1 MHHKKKILFIA
12 PADSIHSHKWV
23 EYFSENEFIWISYNK
38 VNFDTH
44 ALLNQRQKNNLNKI
58 KVNNFL
64 SIPVIQIILSFFYF
78 IKYQPTIVHIHSV
91 YRYSFLSILIFLFHK
106 NIILTVW
113 GTDFLNHNKNFFK
126 KKFFNF
132 IFKKCRK
139 ITTDGFHIKDK
150 IHNIFSFTKKKI
162 ELINF
167 GMNDYFLDSKINF
180 ENIRNDVNKILQTKN
195 NFFFSCRGYTS
206 YYDYMTI
213 IEAFYKLKKKN
224 TILVLAGGTGEPYYK
239 KLVRDK
245 IVSLNLTSKVFILGH
260 LNKDELK
267 ILYQKTEAFISASHH
282 DAGISTSI
290 CEAMATGA
298 KCIVANNS
306 DNSFWIKDGVNGFL
320 FENSN
325 FEELYKQMTKI
336 EKIDKQNLINF
347 NFDILNKNNNY
358 QNEMKKMERIYFE

>member
-132 IFKKCRK
+132 IFK
-139 ITTDGFHIKDK
+139 
-150 IHNIFSFTKKKI
+150 
-162 ELINF
+162 
-167 GMNDYFLDSKINF
+167 
-180 ENIRNDVNKILQTKN
+180 
-195 NFFFSCRGYTS
+195 
-206 YYDYMTI
+206 
-213 IEAFYKLKKKN
+213 
-224 TILVLAGGTGEPYYK
+224 
-239 KLVRDK
+239 
-245 IVSLNLTSKVFILGH
+245 
-260 LNKDELK
+260 
-267 ILYQKTEAFISASHH
+267 
-282 DAGISTSI
+282 
-290 CEAMATGA
+290 
-298 KCIVANNS
+298 
-306 DNSFWIKDGVNGFL
+306 
-320 FENSN
+320 
-325 FEELYKQMTKI
+325 
-336 EKIDKQNLINF
+336 
-347 NFDILNKNNNY
+347 
-358 QNEMKKMERIYFE
+358 